1 MSTEEQASGS
11 TDAARSY
18 DDLRAAPRFTLL
30 IRSAKLIAG
39 NCEYLCI
46 IRDVSASGVRLR
58 VFHAMPP
65 RPQMTLELSSGE
77 RFLVERVWERD
88 DHAGFRFSDPIDVHR
103 FIAEASP
110 YPKRA
115 LRLRMEFPAIL
126 TADRI
131 SLPAQV
137 HDLSRQGARIETN
150 QPLAIGQRVKLQA
163 KGLPGIIGN
172 VCWRST
178 PAYGLVFQTTFTF
191 EELAKIAV
199 LFQPL
204 LSTDDDPQGVL
215 RRA

>member
-1 MSTEEQASGS
+1 MTTEERDRRGVN
-11 TDAARSY
+11 AAPSY

-30 IRSAKLIAG
+30 IRSAKLIADG
-39 NCEYLCI
+39 CEYLCV

-58 VFHAMPP
+58 VFHAMPA
-65 RPQMTLELSSGE
+65 QLHLTLELSSGE

-115 LRLRMEFPAIL
+115 LRLRIEFPAIL
-126 TADRI
+126 TADRTN
-131 SLPAQV
+131 LPVQV
-137 HDLSRQGARIETN
+137 HDFSRQGARIETGHL
-150 QPLAIGQRVKLQA
+150 LAIGQQVKLQA
-163 KGLPGIIGN
+163 NGLPEIIGN

-178 PAYGLVFQTTFTF
+178 PAYGLVFQTTFSF

-204 LSTDDDPQGVL
+204 CAPDQSPQDT
-215 RRA
+215 RRLA

>member
-1 MSTEEQASGS
+1 MTTEEWGSERAS
-11 TDAARSY
+11 AAPSY
-18 DDLRAAPRFTLL
+18 EDLRTAPRFTLL

-39 NCEYLCI
+39 HCEYLCI

-65 RPQMTLELSSGE
+65 QLQLTLELSSGE
-77 RFLVERVWERD
+77 RFLVERVWERE
-88 DHAGFRFSDPIDVHR
+88 DHAGFRFSNPIDVHR

-115 LRLRMEFPAIL
+115 LRLRMDFPAIL

-131 SLPAQV
+131 SLPVEV
-137 HDLSRQGARIETN
+137 HDFSRQGARIETN
-150 QPLAIGQRVKLQA
+150 QLLAIGQQVKLQA
-163 KGLPGIIGN
+163 KGLPHIIAN

-204 LSTDDDPQGVL
+204 CGPDEGPLDAR

>member
-1 MSTEEQASGS
+1 MNTGERDSGGAG
-11 TDAARSY
+11 AAPSY
-18 DDLRAAPRFTLL
+18 EDLRAAPRFTLL
-30 IRSAKLIAG
+30 IRSAKLVAD

-58 VFHAMPP
+58 VFHAMPAQI
-65 RPQMTLELSSGE
+65 QMTLELSSGE
-77 RFLVERVWERD
+77 RFLVERVWERE

-126 TADRI
+126 TADKV

-137 HDLSRQGARIETN
+137 HDFSRQGARIETN
-150 QPLAIGQRVKLQA
+150 QLLAIGQQVKLQA
-163 KGLPGIIGN
+163 KGLPEIIGN

-178 PAYGLVFQTTFTF
+178 PAYGLVFQNTFTF

-204 LSTDDDPQGVL
+204 CRTNEDPQGAR